1 VTSAAPTLVDVDR
14 RVGRRPCLTMARP
27 RLAAAPRIPAV
38 GPRVTILDRVAVTMP
53 LDPLFSLKALSIY
66 SSLSP
71 RTLRTFVDLPPD
83 EALPGYRVP
92 ATGGSTPGRTI
103 DAWLRVAGEK
113 SVCRLCGGRGRP
125 LGYQMVVHH
134 PGVSR

>member
-1 VTSAAPTLVDVDR
+1 
-14 RVGRRPCLTMARP
+14 MARP
-27 RLAAAPRIPAV
+27 QLGTAPGIPAV

-53 LDPLFSLKALSIY
+53 LDPLFSLKALSAY

-83 EALPGYRVP
+83 EALPCYRVP

-103 DAWLRVAGEK
+103 LVRRSEFDAWLERYR
-113 SVCRLCGGRGRP
+113 SRGRP
-125 LGYQMVVHH
+125 SLARAIRELGLD
-134 PGVSR
+134 P